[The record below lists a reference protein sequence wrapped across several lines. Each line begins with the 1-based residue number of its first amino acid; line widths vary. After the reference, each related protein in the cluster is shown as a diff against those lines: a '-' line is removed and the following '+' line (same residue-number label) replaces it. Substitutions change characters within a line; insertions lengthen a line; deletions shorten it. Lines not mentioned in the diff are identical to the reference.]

1 MYYHHDVG
9 ADTMCCYEKLFISCL
24 SPWRGWSLL
33 KEGGV
38 RLPLLALR
46 ARSYKTKAE
55 AWHQGSAPSSSRGLF
70 WFLSVHTTTGYV
82 SREPSFFTTTV
93 TTITTFFC
101 CRGNPVVC
109 VVCHFVTSIR
119 CARSSCCFCC
129 LCCLKKKHPASQ
141 SPTVKKHPGA
151 ISSVNTTLTKRKTTA
166 GSPHLQATPHSVSRT
181 TSVTRCFFARTPCH
195 TTHETHTAT
204 SHWYYFDISWHYFY
218 SLQHNEGR
226 GDGFRTNFSAFL

>member
-1 MYYHHDVG
+1 
-9 ADTMCCYEKLFISCL
+9 MCCYEKLFISCL

-55 AWHQGSAPSSSRGLF
+55 DWHQGSAPSSSRGLS

-109 VVCHFVTSIR
+109 VVCHFVTSPVAPVLSVVIVVCVVVKKKSSRLLNRQQLTSVVCVVCHFVTSIR

-129 LCCLKKKHPASQ
+129 LCC
-141 SPTVKKHPGA
+141 
-151 ISSVNTTLTKRKTTA
+151 R
-166 GSPHLQATPHSVSRT
+166 
-181 TSVTRCFFARTPCH
+181 
-195 TTHETHTAT
+195 
-204 SHWYYFDISWHYFY
+204 
-218 SLQHNEGR
+218 
-226 GDGFRTNFSAFL
+226 